1 MVHQLYKTLQ
11 IVSVLAAALYLLGV
25 ETANCQ
31 TPARPNILYIMA
43 DDHAAHAISAY
54 GSRINKTP
62 NLDRIANEGLRLE
75 NCFCVNSICTPSRA
89 CILTGKYSHKNGV
102 PVFNCIDPEAP
113 NVAKD
118 LQAAGYYTAML
129 GKWHL
134 GTVPTGFDR
143 WLVLPGQGDYKNP
156 VLCDAQGSHKYEGY
170 VTDIITD
177 QAIDIIKNRPPGK
190 PFFLMC
196 HHKAPHRNWIPD
208 DKHAEMY
215 DGEDIPEPST
225 LRDDY
230 STRTDAAREATMR
243 IGKNLN
249 RNDLKADP
257 PPGLS
262 EDELLKWKYE
272 RFIKDYLR
280 CVASIDDN
288 VGRLLKYL
296 DDSGL
301 SKNTVVIYTSDQG
314 FFLGDHGWFDK
325 RFFYEESIRM
335 PFLIRWPGVIKPGSV
350 GDAGGTVKEMV
361 LNVDF
366 APTFL
371 EIAGA
376 AVPKEMQGKS
386 FLPILKGEHPA
397 DWRKSWYYRYYH
409 DPGDHNT
416 RAHYGVR
423 TETHK
428 LIYFWKKDQWECYDL
443 VHDPHELHNIY
454 DDPASAGIVAELK
467 KELYRL
473 KKEVQDNDEF
483 AARQPTLGVNG
494 PPKSAEWYKAHAG
507 TVRQP

>member
-1 MVHQLYKTLQ
+1 MNRTFHLMAKLATTAAFVGLTLGW
-11 IVSVLAAALYLLGV
+11 A
-25 ETANCQ
+25 TACPCQ

-62 NLDRIANEGLRLE
+62 NLDRIAHEGLRLD

-134 GTVPTGFDR
+134 GTVPTGFDH
-143 WLVLPGQGDYKNP
+143 WLVLPGQGEYIDP
-156 VLCDAQGSHKYEGY
+156 VLCDAQGSHKFQGY

-177 QAIDIIKNRPPGK
+177 KAIDILKNRPKDK

-196 HHKAPHRNWIPD
+196 HHKAPHRNWVPD
-208 DKHAEMY
+208 EKHAEMY
-215 DGEDIPEPST
+215 DGEDIPEPAT

-243 IGKNLN
+243 ISKNLT

-262 EDELLKWKYE
+262 EDQLLTWKYE

-288 VGRLLKYL
+288 VGRLMKFL

-335 PFLIRWPGVIKPGSV
+335 PFLIRWPGVIRPG
-350 GDAGGTVKEMV
+350 GAGGQNGAAKEMV

-366 APTFL
+366 APRSL
-371 EIAGA
+371 KSPARRCPRRCRA
-376 AVPKEMQGKS
+376 AAS
-386 FLPILKGEHPA
+386 CRSLRASILPTGE
-397 DWRKSWYYRYYH
+397 R
-409 DPGDHNT
+409 
-416 RAHYGVR
+416 
-423 TETHK
+423 
-428 LIYFWKKDQWECYDL
+428 
-443 VHDPHELHNIY
+443 
-454 DDPASAGIVAELK
+454 
-467 KELYRL
+467 
-473 KKEVQDNDEF
+473 
-483 AARQPTLGVNG
+483 
-494 PPKSAEWYKAHAG
+494 AG
-507 TVRQP
+507 TTATTTIRATTTRGRITACGPRPTS